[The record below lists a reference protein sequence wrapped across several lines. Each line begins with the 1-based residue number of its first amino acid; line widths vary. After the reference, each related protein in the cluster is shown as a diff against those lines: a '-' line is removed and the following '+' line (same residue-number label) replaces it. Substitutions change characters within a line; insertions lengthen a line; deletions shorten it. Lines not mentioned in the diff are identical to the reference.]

1 MVLFFYTIFFL
12 LFSRALEFFSAKHVT
27 AAQSVDPD
35 HKFGELII
43 SVTPE
48 AAPLIQAGKPVRVT
62 VEFSLENPVGE

>member
-1 MVLFFYTIFFL
+1 M
-12 LFSRALEFFSAKHVT
+12 T